1 MVLSLSYIKSCIHN
15 LICKYFKTINKH
27 MKQKLLSTMFAVACI
42 ASSSYAQ
49 ERQVNGKVTSA
60 DGSPI
65 SGVSISVVGTSSA
78 TQTDASGSFTLT
90 AKPGAVLS
98 ASFIGYNTQRVS
110 IGNSSVI
117 SIILQEEDTALEEV
131 VVTAYGT
138 QTKESIAGSISTLK
152 AKDLEQI
159 QSANVVQSLAG
170 KVGGVQIKSTTG
182 QPGASATVRF
192 RGLGSISSSNEPLY
206 VVDGVPFT
214 GDIASITSH
223 DIEEISFL
231 KDASA
236 NALYGS
242 RGANGVIIITTKK
255 GRKKDAIDINFESRA
270 GYNSRATKDYDFIED
285 PSEY

>member
-1 MVLSLSYIKSCIHN
+1 
-15 LICKYFKTINKH
+15 
-27 MKQKLLSTMFAVACI
+27 MKQKLLSLIFVLTCLIGVSFA
-42 ASSSYAQ
+42 Q
-49 ERQVNGKVTSA
+49 NRQVSGVVTSA
-60 DGSPI
+60 SDGSPLA
-65 SGVSISVVGTSSA
+65 GVSVAVVGTSSA
-78 TQTDASGSFTLT
+78 TQTDGDGNYSIEVDGNN
-90 AKPGAVLS
+90 AVLAFS
-98 ASFIGYNTQRVS
+98 YIGYDTQRANVGNQSVVS
-110 IGNSSVI
+110 VELISFDAALDEVI
-117 SIILQEEDTALEEV
+117 
-131 VVTAYGT
+131 VTAYGT